1 MIITPENKEVLIK
14 RASSLMWR
22 LGGMVLAYL
31 LAFILKGLN
40 LLEVADVYKVVIG
53 LVISEITKYYGVNL
67 PVLSSRR
74 KSA

>member
-31 LAFILKGLN
+31 IAFILKTLD
-40 LLEVADVYKVVIG
+40 LLEIATEYKVVIG
-53 LVISEITKYYGVNL
+53 LIISELTKFYNINL
-67 PVLSSRR
+67 PILKGR

>member
-1 MIITPENKEVLIK
+1 MFITPENKEVLIK

-31 LAFILKGLN
+31 IAFILKGLN

-67 PVLSSRR
+67 PVLRGR